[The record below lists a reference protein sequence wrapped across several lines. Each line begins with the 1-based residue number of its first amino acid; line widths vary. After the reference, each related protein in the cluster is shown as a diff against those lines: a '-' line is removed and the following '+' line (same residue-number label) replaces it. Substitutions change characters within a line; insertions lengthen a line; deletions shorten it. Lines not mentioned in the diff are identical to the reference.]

1 MRLPHEPVLRDAAVD
16 LWVTPR
22 ARRVVDGT
30 VGRAGH
36 SLAVLG
42 FRDDVQLLAVDADP
56 EAVDSVSRRFA
67 GFGERARVVH
77 GSYADLPEHIAAW
90 GGGPVDGILLD
101 LGASS
106 PQFDDPARGFTY
118 RLDVPL
124 DLRYDPTR
132 GAPASD
138 WLAEV
143 EPDELERVLR
153 ELGEEPRARAVAR
166 ALVAVRTAAPIRT
179 TGQLRAAV
187 EDVCGRP
194 GEPAAKSLA
203 RVFQAIRIA
212 VNGELEALDRLLARL
227 PECLAEGGRIVV
239 LAYHSLEDRRVKHA
253 FREAARDCVCPP
265 ELPVCV
271 CGGANAWLSVLT
283 PRPIR
288 AQAAEIAR
296 NPRARSARL
305 RAAER
310 LPDRAARAAHAEGAR
325 S

>member
-1 MRLPHEPVLRDAAVD
+1 VD
-16 LWVTPR
+16 LWVTPW

-36 SLAVLG
+36 SLSVLG
-42 FRDDVQLLAVDADP
+42 FRDDVHLLAVDADP
-56 EAVDSVSRRFA
+56 EAVDSVSRRVA
-67 GFGERARVVH
+67 GFGNRAQVVH

-106 PQFDDPARGFTY
+106 PQFDDPTRGFTY

-124 DLRYDPTR
+124 DLRYDPTH

-166 ALVAVRTAAPIRT
+166 AIVAARGTGPIDT
-179 TGQLRAAV
+179 TGRLRAAI
-187 EDVCGRP
+187 EEVCGRP

-203 RVFQAIRIA
+203 RVFQAIRIT
-212 VNGELEALDRLLARL
+212 VNRELEALDRVLARL

-253 FREAARDCVCPP
+253 FREAARDCICPP
-265 ELPVCV
+265 EFPLCV

-288 AQAAEIAR
+288 ASAAEIAR
-296 NPRARSARL
+296 NPRSRSVRL

-310 LPDRAARAAHAEGAR
+310 LPDRARRTAPTGGPRP
-325 S
+325 